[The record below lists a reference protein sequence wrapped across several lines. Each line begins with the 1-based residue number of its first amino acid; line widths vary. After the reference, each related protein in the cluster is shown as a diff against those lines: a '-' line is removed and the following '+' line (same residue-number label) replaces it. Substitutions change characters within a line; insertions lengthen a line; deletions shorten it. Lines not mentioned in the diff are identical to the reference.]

1 MPLTNV
7 AYLQY
12 VFCKHP
18 VAHLALVLV
27 SSWPTRIP
35 LHRYPIVVLQEE
47 DGTCELVVRFLV
59 VVVVVEVVVVVV
71 VVDVF
76 VVVIVV
82 VEVVVVFVVV
92 VVLVVFVFG
101 VVVVFVVV
109 IIRCLSVMVAT
120 MVVGSPNMLAAIF
133 NQSFL
138 RNDLLL
144 HIRCCVELKC

>member
-1 MPLTNV
+1 M

-18 VAHLALVLV
+18 VAHSALVLV
-27 SSWPTRIP
+27 SSCPTRIP
-35 LHRYPIVVLQEE
+35 LHRYPIVFLQEK
-47 DGTCELVVRFLV
+47 DGTCELVVCFLV

-71 VVDVF
+71 VV
-76 VVVIVV
+76 VV

-92 VVLVVFVFG
+92 VVLVVFVLG

-109 IIRCLSVMVAT
+109 IVRCLSVMVAT